1 MRKRLAS
8 PAFAAAGF
16 GHDEV
21 FGLMSRIFMHTMARM
36 ATLCAALVL
45 SGCAVFREPPALG
58 EPVASVTAR
67 LGQPTGVYP
76 LPDGGQELEYAT
88 APFGQFTWMARIGA
102 DGRLASYEQV
112 LTGEKFATIKVD
124 QATKADVLRIIGR
137 PAEQSRVR
145 LHNYEVW
152 SYRYK
157 EAGVWNSL
165 MHVHFDE
172 QGVVRQMMNG
182 PDPMFEVRDRRW

>member
-1 MRKRLAS
+1 
-8 PAFAAAGF
+8 
-16 GHDEV
+16 
-21 FGLMSRIFMHTMARM
+21 MHTIARI
-36 ATLCAALVL
+36 ATLCAALAL
-45 SGCAVFREPPALG
+45 SGCALFREPPVLG
-58 EPVASVTAR
+58 EPAAAVTAK

-88 APFGQFTWMARIGA
+88 APFGQFTWMARIGP

-172 QGVVRQMMNG
+172 QGIVRQMMNG